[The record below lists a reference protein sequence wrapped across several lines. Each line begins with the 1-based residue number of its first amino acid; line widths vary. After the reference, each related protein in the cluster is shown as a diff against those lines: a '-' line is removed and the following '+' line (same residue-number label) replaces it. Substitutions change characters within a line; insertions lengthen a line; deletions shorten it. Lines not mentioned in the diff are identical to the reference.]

1 MAYEEISKCYNY
13 TIKPDWDRE
22 AYETEHY
29 SIILSTGKTAIM
41 LKTDFFNGGSFSIM
55 LSDEEAVDIAKMD
68 KIDLANY
75 DSEFEEL
82 YDVSSRQIELMN
94 EELYNDDEFH
104 EIMTLSCEY
113 PGESF
118 DENDCRTIFMEDNGW
133 CQYDTDYG
141 FHNGCILIKN

>member
-22 AYETEHY
+22 AYEIEHY
-29 SIILSTGKTAIM
+29 SIILSTGKTAII

-82 YDVSSRQIELMN
+82 YDVSSRQMELMN
-94 EELYNDDEFH
+94 KELYNDDELH

-113 PGESF
+113 PVESF
-118 DENDCRTIFMEDNGW
+118 DVNDCRTIFMEDNGW
-133 CQYDTDYG
+133 CLYDTYYG